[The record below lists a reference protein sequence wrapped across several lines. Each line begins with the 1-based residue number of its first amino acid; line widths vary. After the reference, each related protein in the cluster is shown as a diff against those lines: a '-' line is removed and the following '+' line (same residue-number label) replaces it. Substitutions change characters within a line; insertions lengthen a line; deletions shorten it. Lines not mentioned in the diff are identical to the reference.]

1 VKYVTYSL
9 IIKRKIKMLEIGIT
23 IACLAQNIY
32 FEARDQPTA
41 GQVAVATVV
50 LNRVHD
56 PRWPDTVCGVIRE
69 GPTYNWKT
77 TYPIKDRCQFSW
89 YCDGKPDVPQDQ
101 RAWSKAV
108 AVAEE
113 VYYSY
118 GLSVNIVDGAT
129 FYHSSYVDPA
139 WNREYVITIED
150 HIFYK

>member
-1 VKYVTYSL
+1 
-9 IIKRKIKMLEIGIT
+9 MLEIGIT

-77 TYPIKDRCQFSW
+77 TYPIKDRCQFI
-89 YCDGKPDVPQDQ
+89 
-101 RAWSKAV
+101 V
-108 AVAEE
+108 A
-113 VYYSY
+113 YYSY

>member
-1 VKYVTYSL
+1 
-9 IIKRKIKMLEIGIT
+9 MLEIGIT

-89 YCDGKPDVPQDQ
+89 YCDGKPDIPKDQ
-101 RAWSKAV
+101 R
-108 AVAEE
+108 
-113 VYYSY
+113 
-118 GLSVNIVDGAT
+118 
-129 FYHSSYVDPA
+129 A